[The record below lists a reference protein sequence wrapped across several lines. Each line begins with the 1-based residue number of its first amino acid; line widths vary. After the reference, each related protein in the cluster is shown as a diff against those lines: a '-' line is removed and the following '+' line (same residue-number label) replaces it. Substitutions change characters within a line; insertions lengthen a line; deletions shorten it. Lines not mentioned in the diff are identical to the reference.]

1 MNIFNRLIGRPEPET
16 RVLSLTDV
24 YGADMGVHGDTSSP
38 DAILSNLSTVAAC
51 VRIRS
56 ELTAGVGL
64 HVFRRG
70 PDGARSRADDL
81 SLYDVLH
88 NVANPNQT
96 AFEFREIMVR
106 DLDTRGNFYANIERD
121 AAGQVIALYR
131 LDPST
136 VTVEKLANGRLRFKA
151 GGQVFLAD
159 EILHVRGPSKDGVL
173 GLSPLAISSGV
184 YGLAMV
190 QSKTAVKVAENA
202 VRASGVLTFEQ
213 KLSADAKAGVSAA
226 MQTFAASNKNSGGVL
241 VMDGGPDFKPI
252 ELSSA
257 DMEFLASRKLANEDC
272 ARCFGIPPTVVGIV
286 DRATYSN
293 VEHEGRALVQNALG
307 PLAGRIEAAMMRCL
321 MSPEERRTLY
331 IEHDLSGLLRG
342 DVFNRF
348 QAYRIG
354 REIGALCPN
363 DIRKMENQPPI
374 PDGDVFHYPGNWIP
388 LGTVANQ
395 QGQNMGAQV

>member
-1 MNIFNRLIGRPEPET
+1 LP
-16 RVLSLTDV
+16 
-24 YGADMGVHGDTSSP
+24 
-38 DAILSNLSTVAAC
+38 
-51 VRIRS
+51 
-56 ELTAGVGL
+56 
-64 HVFRRG
+64 
-70 PDGARSRADDL
+70 
-81 SLYDVLH
+81 LYDVLH
-88 NVANPNQT
+88 SVANPNQT

-106 DLDTRGNFYANIERD
+106 DLDTRGNAYATIERD
-121 AAGQVIALYR
+121 EAGQVIALYR
-131 LDPST
+131 LDPTT
-136 VTVEKLANGRLRFKA
+136 VTIEKLANGRLRYKA

-159 EILHVRGPSKDGVL
+159 EILHVRGPSKDGVI
-173 GLSPLAISSGV
+173 GLSPLTISSGV

-202 VRASGVLTFEQ
+202 IRSSGVLTFPTH
-213 KLSADAKAGVSAA
+213 LSPAARKDVAAA
-226 MQTFAASNKNSGGVL
+226 MGEFSSNGTKSGGVL

-257 DMEFLASRKLANEDC
+257 DMEFLASRRLTNEDC

-307 PLAGRIEAAMMRCL
+307 PLAGRIEAAMLRCL
-321 MSPEERRTLY
+321 LTPEERRTLY

-348 QAYRIG
+348 QAYRIA
-354 REIGALCPN
+354 REIGALSPN
-363 DIRKMENQPPI
+363 DIRRMENQPPI

-388 LGTVANQ
+388 LGTVANTNPQ
-395 QGQNMGAQV
+395 TAGVATV

>member
-1 MNIFNRLIGRPEPET
+1 MSLLNRLLGRPDPET
-16 RVLSLTDV
+16 RVLTLTDV
-24 YGADMGVHGDTSSP
+24 YGSDMGSYGDTSSP

-81 SLYDVLH
+81 PLYDVLH
-88 NVANPNQT
+88 SVANPNQT

-106 DLDTRGNFYANIERD
+106 DLDTRGNAYAKIERD
-121 AAGQVIALYR
+121 EAGQVIALYR
-131 LDPST
+131 LDPTT
-136 VTVEKLANGRLRFKA
+136 VTIEKLANGRLRYKA

-159 EILHVRGPSKDGVL
+159 EILHIRGPSKDGVI
-173 GLSPLAISSGV
+173 GQSPLTISSGV
-184 YGLAMV
+184 YGLAIV
-190 QSKTAVKVAENA
+190 QAKTAERVAENA
-202 VRASGVLTFEQ
+202 VRSSGVLSFEN
-213 KLSADAKAGVSAA
+213 KLSPDARAGVSAA
-226 MQTFAASNKNSGGVL
+226 MKDFSSNGKKAGGVL
-241 VMDGGPDFKPI
+241 VLDGGPDFKPI

-257 DMEFLASRKLANEDC
+257 DMEFLASRRLTNEDC

-307 PLAGRIEAAMMRCL
+307 PLAGRIEAAMLRCL
-321 MSPEERRTLY
+321 LTPEERRTLY

-348 QAYRIG
+348 QAYRIA
-354 REIGALCPN
+354 REIGALSPN
-363 DIRKMENQPPI
+363 DIRRMENQPPI

-395 QGQNMGAQV
+395 QGQNIGAQV

>member
-1 MNIFNRLIGRPEPET
+1 MSLLNRLLGRPDPET
-16 RVLSLTDV
+16 RVLTLTDV
-24 YGADMGVHGDTSSP
+24 YGSDMGSYGDTSSP

-81 SLYDVLH
+81 PLYDVLH
-88 NVANPNQT
+88 SVANPNQT

-106 DLDTRGNFYANIERD
+106 DLDTRGNAYATIERD
-121 AAGQVIALYR
+121 QAGQVIALYR
-131 LDPST
+131 LDPTT
-136 VTVEKLANGRLRFKA
+136 VTIEKLANGRLRYKA

-159 EILHVRGPSKDGVL
+159 EILHIRGPSKDGII

-202 VRASGVLTFEQ
+202 VRSSGVLSFEN
-213 KLSADAKAGVSAA
+213 KLGAEARASVAA
-226 MQTFAASNKNSGGVL
+226 ALKDFSSNGTKSGGVL
-241 VMDGGPDFKPI
+241 VVDGGAEFDSLK
-252 ELSSA
+252 LSSA
-257 DMEFLASRKLANEDC
+257 DMEFLASRRLTNEDC

-307 PLAGRIEAAMMRCL
+307 PLAGRIEAAMLRCL
-321 MSPEERRTLY
+321 LTPEERRTLY

-348 QAYRIG
+348 QAYRIA
-354 REIGALCPN
+354 REIGALSPN
-363 DIRKMENQPPI
+363 DIRRMENQPPI

>member
-1 MNIFNRLIGRPEPET
+1 
-16 RVLSLTDV
+16 
-24 YGADMGVHGDTSSP
+24 MGIHGDTSSP

-106 DLDTRGNFYANIERD
+106 DLDTRGNAYATIERD
-121 AAGQVIALYR
+121 QAGQVIGLYR
-131 LDPST
+131 LDPTT
-136 VTVEKLANGRLRFKA
+136 VTIEKLANGRLRYKA

-159 EILHVRGPSKDGVL
+159 EILHIRGPSKDGIV

-184 YGLAMV
+184 YGLAVV

-202 VRASGVLTFEQ
+202 IRSSGVLSFPE
-213 KLSADAKAGVSAA
+213 KLSPEGRAYVGASMKD
-226 MQTFAASNKNSGGVL
+226 FASTGEKSGGVL
-241 VMDGGPDFKPI
+241 VLDNGPKFDPI
-252 ELSSA
+252 KLSSA
-257 DMEFLASRKLANEDC
+257 DMEFLASRRLTNEDC

-307 PLAGRIEAAMMRCL
+307 PLAGRIEAAMLRCL
-321 MSPEERRTLY
+321 LTPEERRTLY

-348 QAYRIG
+348 QAYRIA
-354 REIGALCPN
+354 REIGALSPN
-363 DIRKMENQPPI
+363 DIRRMENQPPI

>member
-1 MNIFNRLIGRPEPET
+1 MSLLNRLLGRPDPET
-16 RVLSLTDV
+16 RVLTLTDV
-24 YGADMGVHGDTSSP
+24 YGSDMGSYGDTSSP

-81 SLYDVLH
+81 PLYDVLH
-88 NVANPNQT
+88 SVANPNQT

-106 DLDTRGNFYANIERD
+106 DLDTRGNAYATIERD
-121 AAGQVIALYR
+121 GAGQVIALYR
-131 LDPST
+131 LDPTT
-136 VTVEKLANGRLRFKA
+136 VTIEKLANGRLRYKA

-159 EILHVRGPSKDGVL
+159 EILHIRGPSKDGIL
-173 GLSPLAISSGV
+173 GQSPLTISSGV
-184 YGLAMV
+184 YGLAIV
-190 QSKTAVKVAENA
+190 QAKTAERVAENA
-202 VRASGVLTFEQ
+202 VRSSGVLSFEN
-213 KLSADAKAGVSAA
+213 KLSPDARAGVSAA
-226 MQTFAASNKNSGGVL
+226 MKDFSSNGKKAGGVL
-241 VMDGGPDFKPI
+241 VLDGGPDFKPI

-257 DMEFLASRKLANEDC
+257 DMEFLASRRLTNEDC

-307 PLAGRIEAAMMRCL
+307 PLAGRIEAAMLRCL
-321 MSPEERRTLY
+321 LTPEERRTLY

-348 QAYRIG
+348 QAYRIA
-354 REIGALCPN
+354 REIGALSPN
-363 DIRKMENQPPI
+363 DIRRMENQPPI